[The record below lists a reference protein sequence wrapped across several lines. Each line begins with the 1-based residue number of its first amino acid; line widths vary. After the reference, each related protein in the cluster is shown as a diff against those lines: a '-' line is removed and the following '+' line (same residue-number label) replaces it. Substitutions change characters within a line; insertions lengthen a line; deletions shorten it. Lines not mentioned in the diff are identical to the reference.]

1 MSPKKVI
8 GLLYR
13 EIRGLHEAAYL
24 LAFFTLA
31 SQLFALVRDR
41 LLAHSFGAGETL
53 DVFYAAFRIPDTLYA
68 FLASVV
74 SLFVLIPFIERAQ
87 RKGGDSALR
96 DFLSEMFSFFSGA
109 LIIFG
114 AILWVFAPNI
124 VAVLYS
130 GFSFEMKEE
139 LITVTRIML
148 LQPLLLGISNLCVAY
163 VQVRG
168 RFLLYAVA
176 PILYNVGI
184 IFGIIVLYPFFQT
197 AGLGMGVVL
206 GALLHLSVQVPFM
219 IKNNMLPRFVI
230 PAWRTVYEV
239 VAISIPRSITLSTQQ
254 LVSLFMVSIISLY
267 AVGSVS
273 SFSFA
278 WNLHAVP
285 LSIIGV
291 SYSVAAFPK
300 LAKLFGEGKLKE
312 YKDMIIVAVR
322 QILFLSIPAVVFI
335 VVLRAQIVRVVL
347 GSGEFDWDATMMT
360 SALLALLVTSLVAQ
374 SLVVLL
380 VRACY
385 AGGNSKAPLFINTIS
400 AVVTVSGILF
410 LLHLASTGVFP
421 LEEFANLMKVS
432 DVLSSEVLL
441 VALTYSLGS
450 FLNALAL
457 LVYFEYHYKPFF
469 SNVLATC
476 VHSIIASL
484 IAGVGVY
491 LALQLLSDI
500 VSMQTLPGILIQGV
514 LAGVIG
520 TCFWVASLVA
530 MGNKDVVVAWQVLE
544 MKVKNLKVRDTRGT
558 IEGI

>member
-24 LAFFTLA
+24 LAFFTFA
-31 SQLFALVRDR
+31 SQLFALIRDR

-68 FLASVV
+68 ILASVV

-87 RKGGDSALR
+87 RKGGDEALR
-96 DFLSEMFSFFSGA
+96 DFLSQMFSFFSGA
-109 LIIFG
+109 LLISG
-114 AILWVFAPNI
+114 AVLWVCAPSI
-124 VAVLYS
+124 IALLYN
-130 GFSFEMKEE
+130 GFSLEMREE
-139 LITVTRIML
+139 LVTVTRIML
-148 LQPLLLGISNLCVAY
+148 LQPLLLGISNLFVAY

-176 PILYNVGI
+176 PIVYNMGI
-184 IFGIIVLYPFFQT
+184 IFGILVLYPFFQT
-197 AGLGMGVVL
+197 AGLGLGVVL
-206 GALLHLSVQVPFM
+206 GALLHLSVQIPFM
-219 IKNNMLPRFVI
+219 IKNNMLPRFVM
-230 PAWRTVYEV
+230 PSWRTVYEV
-239 VAISIPRSITLSTQQ
+239 VAISIPRSISLSMQQ

-300 LAKLFGEGKLKE
+300 LAKLFSEGKLKE

-335 VVLRAQIVRVVL
+335 IVLRAQIVRVVL

-360 SALLALLVTSLVAQ
+360 SALLALLVVSLVAQ
-374 SLVVLL
+374 SIIVLL

-385 AGGNSKAPLFINTIS
+385 AGGNTKTPLVINALS
-400 AVVTVSGILF
+400 AIGTVGTTLF
-410 LLHLASTGVFP
+410 LLHFASTGVFP
-421 LEEFANLMKVS
+421 LEAFADMMKVS
-432 DVLSSEVLL
+432 GVLSPEVLL
-441 VALTYSLGS
+441 VALAYSLGS
-450 FLNALAL
+450 FLNAFAL
-457 LVYFEYHYKPFF
+457 LVYFEYRYRPFF

-484 IAGVGVY
+484 VAGIGVY
-491 LALQLLSDI
+491 LALHLLSDI
-500 VSMQTLPGILIQGV
+500 VSMHTLPGILVQGFM
-514 LAGVIG
+514 AGVIG
-520 TCFWVASLVA
+520 ACFWVASLVT
-530 MGNKDVVVAWQVLE
+530 MGNKDVVVAWHVLE
-544 MKVKNLKVRDTRGT
+544 MKVKNLKVRDARGT
-558 IEGI
+558 IEGL